1 MGHRAIVA
9 YERPRRRSPGRIDT
23 GTSDGDGR
31 LPEYT
36 VRYSHWGAHDY
47 RILEAVSAR
56 TPFGRNP
63 NTAEGMENRTGPGP
77 GSPTSTTP
85 LVDRKPL
92 GTATGLGDLARG
104 FVDPVTYE
112 AVFVVSTTYEIDVLH
127 PLAFDGSGETPSMAG
142 ALVDLARD
150 RDTRQVARE
159 IAAWND
165 GWTATNTRSG
175 PGPSEGTGDGNGTG
189 TGDASGTGNGTGAG
203 EYGSADD
210 DGAFARWL
218 DALRSLPASR
228 AVYPNART
236 TGNSIRWSDGTMGH
250 SDRRERDGAPAFVNP

>member
-9 YERPRRRSPGRIDT
+9 YERPRRRSRGRIDT
-23 GTSDGDGR
+23 GTADEDR
-31 LPEYT
+31 PLPGYT

-63 NTAEGMENRTGPGP
+63 NTAEGMRSRTGPGP

-92 GTATGLGDLARG
+92 GTATGLGDLATH

-127 PLAFDGSGETPSMAG
+127 PLAFDGSGETPSTEG
-142 ALVDLARD
+142 ALVGLPRD
-150 RDTRQVARE
+150 GDPGQVARE
-159 IAAWND
+159 VAAWND
-165 GWTATNTRSG
+165 GWTATNTGSG
-175 PGPSEGTGDGNGTG
+175 QGPSDSTGDGIGTG
-189 TGDASGTGNGTGAG
+189 TGEETGNGTGAG
-203 EYGSADD
+203 ENDSGDD
-210 DGAFARWL
+210 DGAFDRWL
-218 DALRSLPASR
+218 EALHFLPASR
-228 AVYPNART
+228 AVYPIART
-236 TGNSIRWSDGTMGH
+236 TSNSNRQSDGTIGH